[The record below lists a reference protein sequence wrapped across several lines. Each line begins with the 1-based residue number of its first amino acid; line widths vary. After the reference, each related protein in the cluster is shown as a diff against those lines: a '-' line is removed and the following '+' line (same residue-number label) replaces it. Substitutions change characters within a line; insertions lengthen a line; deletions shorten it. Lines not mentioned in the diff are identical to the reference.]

1 MESTMLSRLT
11 SFFPYKTP
19 TDQLSSRIC
28 YASSTRSTSTETLN
42 LETDS
47 FMEALD
53 TRFLEDTPGF
63 LKRCIGIF
71 SIENFE
77 KVAILL
83 YPLVHLTVG
92 FSSLALQIGCGL
104 LSLVA
109 LAITVGRF
117 LFESKASPS
126 WATNFMEGDEDS
138 IELSGTRT
146 PDSLLSHLDEESF
159 FENTYGLRSAVM
171 GPRSAEMV

>member
-1 MESTMLSRLT
+1 MLSRLI

-19 TDQLSSRIC
+19 TNQLSDRIC
-28 YASSTRSTSTETLN
+28 YGSSIRSISTETLD
-42 LETDS
+42 LETS
-47 FMEALD
+47 SSMENALD
-53 TRFLEDTPGF
+53 AAFLEDTSGF
-63 LKRCIGIF
+63 LKRCMGIF

-83 YPLVHLTVG
+83 YPLIHLTVG

-126 WATNFMEGDEDS
+126 WMAHSTEGDEDT

-146 PDSLLSHLDEESF
+146 PDSLLSHLDEEGF
-159 FENTYGLRSAVM
+159 FENTYGLRSI
-171 GPRSAEMV
+171 MVISTK